1 MFTQKE
7 VNSIDLEYFCIIQL
21 GGYAVTI
28 KSKNTRHCWH
38 IVSQS
43 YKTHSSC
50 QVYHTHQENTP
61 YHRHGNA
68 GSLQAAIR
76 MIQNHDEYLLHKI
89 QNKKGRN

>member
-68 GSLQAAIR
+68 GLGHPDCAGTRSC
-76 MIQNHDEYLLHKI
+76 LH
-89 QNKKGRN
+89 GVLAVHFEPCA

>member
-7 VNSIDLEYFCIIQL
+7 LDSIDLEYFRIIQL

-43 YKTHSSC
+43 YKNYSSC
-50 QVYHTHQENTP
+50 QIYHTHQEHTP
-61 YHRHGNA
+61 YHLHGKA
-68 GSLQAAIR
+68 GSLQAAIQVV
-76 MIQNHDEYLLHKI
+76 QNHDTYLLHKTKNRI
-89 QNKKGRN
+89 QM